1 MPLCCILLCVASCY
15 VLHPAMLHMS
25 QIFACQCAYNQ
36 FNLLQHRAIKLL
48 WNLCAASRLSEA
60 RRARQK
66 LLVQWPPPQAAA
78 QSALARTQALLCF
91 MHWARSCTTSAQMLL
106 KAVLTL
112 TAWQELVW
120 RNAICQCQVRPCR
133 CPAAAT
139 SHVRWLTGW
148 ACQLD
153 GSMSVFAMSLLAMS
167 FLAMSVFAMSVVA
180 MSVCAMS
187 GVHHHNPCDSF
198 CRRCDLPPAAVI
210 LYDTHSWP
218 DETKHMS
225 SEPSPQLE
233 A

>member
-25 QIFACQCAYNQ
+25 QIFACQCAYNE

-66 LLVQWPPPQAAA
+66 LLFQWPLAQAAGK
-78 QSALARTQALLCF
+78 SALARTQALLCF

-112 TAWQELVW
+112 TAWQEPVW
-120 RNAICQCQVRPCR
+120 RNAVCQCQVQPCR

-148 ACQLD
+148 ACHLD
-153 GSMSVFAMSLLAMS
+153 GSMSVFAMS
-167 FLAMSVFAMSVVA
+167 VF
-180 MSVCAMS
+180 AMS
-187 GVHHHNPCDSF
+187 GVHHHKPCDPFYGPCS
-198 CRRCDLPPAAVI
+198 LPPIALI
-210 LYDTHSWP
+210 LYHIHCWPVQSSVFSRIVKDQSEMLCFEDTC
-218 DETKHMS
+218 KI
-225 SEPSPQLE
+225 
-233 A
+233 